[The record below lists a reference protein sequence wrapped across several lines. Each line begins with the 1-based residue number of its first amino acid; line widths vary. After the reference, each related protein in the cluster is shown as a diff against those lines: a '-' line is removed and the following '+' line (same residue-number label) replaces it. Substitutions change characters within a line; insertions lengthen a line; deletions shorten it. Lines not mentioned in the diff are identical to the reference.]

1 KLHRWPRSCR
11 VWQWHAVLRALLFQ
25 RSWFSKGFYHE
36 TQMVPPLWF
45 PSSGWESTSLPL
57 SSPIRLQ
64 SSRLVQVLLR
74 AAYLNPV
81 AKPPHG
87 WRLCCLHFP
96 AVPCSPKFPLSSVVV
111 TYLSL
116 RSEEHTSELQSRENL
131 VCRLLLE

>member
-1 KLHRWPRSCR
+1 LFPCSRDRHLLLSFPTRRS
-11 VWQWHAVLRALLFQ
+11 
-25 RSWFSKGFYHE
+25 SD
-36 TQMVPPLWF
+36 
-45 PSSGWESTSLPL
+45 LPL

-116 RSEEHTSELQSRENL
+116 LFIGAKIQIESALMNSKRKF
-131 VCRLLLE
+131 